1 MSYLP
6 WLLGISAVFVL
17 LERLR
22 PARPGQRL
30 LRPQL
35 ANDGFYLVFHGA
47 LYWMLFGSWIAAVAG
62 GARKLLGG
70 AGLLPEQSLLTGAPW
85 LVQFAVFLAVS
96 DFLMWLV
103 HRLLHGVPWLW
114 QFHKVHHSI
123 HAMDWIGSFRF
134 HVAETIVYRSL
145 LYVPLLWLGGDTGP
159 LWAVILVSTAWGHF
173 NHANLDVGLGP
184 LALVF
189 NSPRMHLW
197 HHDASA
203 EGGVAKNFGITLSLW
218 DHLFGTAFWPRDR
231 APAEIGY
238 PQDTE
243 MPADLPRQLVFP
255 LFRRKA
261 PVASPGP
268 SDAA

>member
-6 WLLGISAVFVL
+6 WLLGISAAFVL

-22 PARPGQRL
+22 PARPGQRA

-70 AGLLPEQSLLTGAPW
+70 AGLLPEQGLLTGAPW

-159 LWAVILVSTAWGHF
+159 LWAVILLSTAWGHF

-197 HHDASA
+197 HHDASD

-218 DHLFGTAFWPRDR
+218 DHLFGTAYWPRDR
-231 APAEIGY
+231 APELIGY
-238 PQDTE
+238 PRDAE

-255 LFRRKA
+255 LFRRDA
-261 PVASPGP
+261 AVPGP
-268 SDAA
+268 DPGDAA